1 MCTRYLSS
9 PPKEN
14 AGGQRT
20 PIPMKTIFSFV
31 GFVVIMILL
40 ASTGVVKGDACLSN
54 VGCVGATG
62 GGITFH
68 SPSTV
73 TTTTP

>member
-1 MCTRYLSS
+1 
-9 PPKEN
+9 
-14 AGGQRT
+14 
-20 PIPMKTIFSFV
+20 MKTIFSFV

-40 ASTGVVKGDACLSN
+40 ASTGVMKGDACLSN
-54 VGCVGATG
+54 VGCVGANG

>member
-1 MCTRYLSS
+1 
-9 PPKEN
+9 
-14 AGGQRT
+14 
-20 PIPMKTIFSFV
+20 MKTIFSFV
-31 GFVVIMILL
+31 GFVVVMILL

-68 SPSTV
+68 SPDTV
-73 TTTTP
+73 THTTP

>member
-1 MCTRYLSS
+1 MRAL
-9 PPKEN
+9 KEN

-20 PIPMKTIFSFV
+20 PFPMKTIFSFV

-40 ASTGVVKGDACLSN
+40 ASTGVMKGDACLSN
-54 VGCVGATG
+54 VGCVGANG

-73 TTTTP
+73 TSTTP